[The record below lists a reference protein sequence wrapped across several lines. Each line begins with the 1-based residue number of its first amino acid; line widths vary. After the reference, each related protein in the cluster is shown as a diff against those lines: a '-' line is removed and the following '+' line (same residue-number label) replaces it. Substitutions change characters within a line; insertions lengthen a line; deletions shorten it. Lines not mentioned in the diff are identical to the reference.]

1 MKNTITLL
9 VLFALLTFAG
19 CAKDS
24 TKIDQIDE
32 TTDYFTKKEKKPK
45 SAWNELDYLA
55 DSIQKAYGVEIIYEF
70 SPRTITGSTFF
81 VPARYDLALEYT
93 KVMLNKIWL
102 KTLKERFPKFFN
114 GETPIEFII
123 VGGFV
128 HFNDITSTGTA
139 AGAGLNGQ
147 FYRLGMGGVNNFS
160 KTNKSWLR
168 SHISTLFHEHAH
180 QIDHKV
186 GRGYIYD
193 RISQGEYYGLT
204 YGSRSTAQANLDGF
218 FTPYGGYAPEEDFAT
233 TVENLTL
240 KPKSEI
246 QTIVSKNPK
255 LETKY
260 KMVYQKYLDMGIDL
274 HELQPILDSLVYQVN
289 Y

>member
-1 MKNTITLL
+1 MKSTITLL
-9 VLFALLTFAG
+9 VLFALLSFAG

-24 TKIDQIDE
+24 TKINQIDE
-32 TTDYFTKKEKKPK
+32 STDYFTKKEKKPK

-81 VPARYDLALEYT
+81 VPARYDQALEYT
-93 KVMLNKIWL
+93 KVILDKIWL

-114 GETPIEFII
+114 TETPIEFII

-128 HFNDITSTGTA
+128 HFNDITVSASA
-139 AGAGLNGQ
+139 AGAGLNAQ

-160 KTNKSWLR
+160 KTNKNWLR

-180 QIDHKV
+180 QIDHKI
-186 GRGYIYD
+186 GRGHIYD

-204 YGSRSTAQANLDGF
+204 YGSRSDAQANDDGF
-218 FTPYGGYAPEEDFAT
+218 FTAYGGYAPEEDFAT
-233 TVENLTL
+233 TVESITL

-246 QTIVSKNPK
+246 QTIISKNPK